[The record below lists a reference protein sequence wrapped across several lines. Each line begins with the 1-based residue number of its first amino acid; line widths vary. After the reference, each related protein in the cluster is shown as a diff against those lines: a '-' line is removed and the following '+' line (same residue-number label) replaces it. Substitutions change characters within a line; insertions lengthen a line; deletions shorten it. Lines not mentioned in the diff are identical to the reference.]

1 MRIKMRKIIW
11 SIMTSLDGYVAGPN
25 GEFDWPLADE
35 EFEQS
40 ALDLLNSVDYVMFG
54 RLTYEMMA
62 GYWPSA
68 TTNPAGVL
76 NSSGTKISVPT
87 EASQTHT
94 EIAHKMN
101 TLIKVVFSRTLEYA
115 EWNNSR
121 IVREIVPAEMMR
133 FVQQPGKDAVIYG
146 STQVTSTM
154 TELGLIDEYR
164 FFVNPIIL
172 GSGKS
177 LFEGVNQRK
186 KLKLVKT
193 KTFASG
199 LVGLYYELDKPA

>member
-1 MRIKMRKIIW
+1 
-11 SIMTSLDGYVAGPN
+11 MTSLDGYVAGPN
-25 GEFDWPLADE
+25 GEFDWPLPDK
-35 EFEQS
+35 EFEQC
-40 ALDLLNSVDYVMFG
+40 ALDLLNSVDYIMFG

-62 GYWPSA
+62 GYWPTAVTS
-68 TTNPAGVL
+68 PAGVL
-76 NSSGTKISVPT
+76 NSSGAKISVPK
-87 EASQTHT
+87 EISQTHT

-146 STQVTSTM
+146 STQIASTM

-164 FFVNPIIL
+164 VFVNPIIL
-172 GSGKS
+172 GSGKR
-177 LFEGVNQRK
+177 LFVGVNQRK
-186 KLKLVKT
+186 KLRLVKT

-199 LVGLYYELDKPA
+199 LVGLYYELDKAA

>member
-1 MRIKMRKIIW
+1 MRKIIW
-11 SIMTSLDGYVAGPN
+11 SVMTSLDGFVAGPN

-40 ALDLLNSVDYVMFG
+40 ALDLLNSVDYIMFG
-54 RLTYEMMA
+54 RVTYQMMA
-62 GYWPSA
+62 GYWPTA

-76 NSSGTKISVPT
+76 SSNGTTFSVPT
-87 EASQTHT
+87 EASKLHT

-133 FVQQPGKDAVIYG
+133 FVQQPGKDAVILG
-146 STQVTSTM
+146 SSQVASTM

-164 FFVNPIIL
+164 IFVNPIIL
-172 GSGKS
+172 GRGKP
-177 LFEGVNQRK
+177 LFADINQRK
-186 KLKLVKT
+186 KLRLVKT

-199 LVGLYYELDKPA
+199 LVGLYYQLDKPA